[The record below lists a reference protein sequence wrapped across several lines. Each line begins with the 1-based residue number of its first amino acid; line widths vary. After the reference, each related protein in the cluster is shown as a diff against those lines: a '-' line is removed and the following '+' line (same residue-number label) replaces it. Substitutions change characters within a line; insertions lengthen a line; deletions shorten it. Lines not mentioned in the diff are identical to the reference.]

1 MAQSTEYE
9 RILQYWRQGD
19 MEGGIKVVQVLIL
32 VREMGVGQ
40 CQGLAYNW
48 KTWNLF
54 SFIQR
59 GYMEVAV

>member
-9 RILQYWRQGD
+9 QIPQYWRQGD
-19 MEGGIKVVQVLIL
+19 MEGPIKVVQVRIL
-32 VREMGVGQ
+32 VRVMGVGQ
-40 CQGLAYNW
+40 SQGLGYNW

-59 GYMEVAV
+59 EYMEVAV